1 MAGVRLEKVGKTYG
15 ETRVLSGL
23 DLDVAD
29 GEFLV
34 LVGPSGCGKSTA
46 LRLVAGLDEPTEGTI
61 AIGGQVVN
69 GVPPRDRDIAMV
81 FQSYAL
87 YPHMTVRENLR
98 FGLEMRKVPA
108 AEAEA
113 RLTDAAEYLGLAP
126 YLDRRPRQLSGGQR
140 QRVALGRALVRRP
153 AVFLFDEPL
162 SNLDAAL
169 RVSMRAELA
178 RLQERYATTSIYVT
192 HDQVEAMTLGHRIAV
207 LYGGL
212 LQQVGAPL
220 DVYRDPANLFV
231 AGFLGTPAINRLE
244 ARVAGDGAGL
254 AGDGFTLPLPPP
266 LAAAAQAGR
275 RVVVGLRPE
284 HLHEEPAPS
293 RAPLAVRVTMVEP
306 LGHEVIVHGRVG
318 DAPGAAVA
326 ARIASPR
333 PPEAGATLS
342 LYADAAGMLLFDAE
356 TGVRLRAG

>member
-34 LVGPSGCGKSTA
+34 LGGPSGCGKSTA
-46 LRLVAGLDEPTEGTI
+46 LRLIAGLDEPTEGTI
-61 AIGGQVVN
+61 SIGGKAVN
-69 GVPPRDRDIAMV
+69 GVPPRERDIAMV

-98 FGLEMRKVPA
+98 FGLEMRKVPP

-113 RLTDAAEYLGLAP
+113 RLTDAAEYLGLAA

-140 QRVALGRALVRRP
+140 QRVALARALVTRP

-178 RLQERYATTSIYVT
+178 RLQERYGTTSIYDARPGRG
-192 HDQVEAMTLGHRIAV
+192 HDARPPHRG

-212 LQQVGAPL
+212 SAGRRAARRVPRSREPVRRGLPQDAGDQ
-220 DVYRDPANLFV
+220 PAQ
-231 AGFLGTPAINRLE
+231 
-244 ARVAGDGAGL
+244 ARVAE
-254 AGDGFTLPLPPP
+254 
-266 LAAAAQAGR
+266 AARASRATASSCRCR
-275 RVVVGLRPE
+275 RRSPAR
-284 HLHEEPAPS
+284 PAPW
-293 RAPLAVRVTMVEP
+293 R
-306 LGHEVIVHGRVG
+306 
-318 DAPGAAVA
+318 
-326 ARIASPR
+326 
-333 PPEAGATLS
+333 
-342 LYADAAGMLLFDAE
+342 DAASSWA
-356 TGVRLRAG
+356 